1 MCELIKCNNLNWIS
15 LNLIWFISSN
25 KIHTY
30 FTLRKD
36 MAVTK
41 LHLAA
46 NLLDP
51 QIKGSILSGSEY
63 LEAMEYTEMLAK
75 ILSINNNVDLS
86 AIAKDITQ
94 FVNSTGLWSNSYVE
108 QLATNQDSIT
118 YWQALK
124 KCSPLADLAIKI
136 LLMPSSSAATE
147 RTFSTRGF
155 IHRKLRNSLTNERAS
170 RLTYIKQNYT
180 LMDLNL
186 KGQLQE
192 FKSSLGKPKNKK
204 ISLSSLT

>member
-1 MCELIKCNNLNWIS
+1 
-15 LNLIWFISSN
+15 
-25 KIHTY
+25 
-30 FTLRKD
+30 

-94 FVNSTGLWSNSYVE
+94 FVNSTGL
-108 QLATNQDSIT
+108 
-118 YWQALK
+118 
-124 KCSPLADLAIKI
+124 
-136 LLMPSSSAATE
+136 
-147 RTFSTRGF
+147 
-155 IHRKLRNSLTNERAS
+155 
-170 RLTYIKQNYT
+170 
-180 LMDLNL
+180 
-186 KGQLQE
+186 
-192 FKSSLGKPKNKK
+192 
-204 ISLSSLT
+204 